1 MTAAAMIIVALTVI
15 VPNYGAFSLNGK
27 WQSHF
32 ASAESLMTLF
42 TANPKPVAEQ
52 TLQIAETKPVAI
64 APEED
69 IQDNAVSAEASQDS
83 TMLSASTVEPVEQVQ
98 ENNVEVPAMQTS
110 TVQEPVTHEPA
121 MQEKVVEEA
130 VAESSPE
137 VKGYCVVMASA
148 ITHNG
153 AEHLISKLNKEGFM
167 NAVKYDDNGMLRVVL
182 VGYDSE
188 EAARADMAVVRAT
201 DKLYSGSW
209 LKQF

>member
-1 MTAAAMIIVALTVI
+1 
-15 VPNYGAFSLNGK
+15 
-27 WQSHF
+27 
-32 ASAESLMTLF
+32 
-42 TANPKPVAEQ
+42 
-52 TLQIAETKPVAI
+52 
-64 APEED
+64 
-69 IQDNAVSAEASQDS
+69 
-83 TMLSASTVEPVEQVQ
+83 MLSASTAEPVEQVQ
-98 ENNVEVPAMQTS
+98 ENNVEVPALQTS
-110 TVQEPVTHEPA
+110 TVQEPVKHEPV

-148 ITHNG
+148 ITHKG